1 MQRRKLDPAELVEG
15 RLYKLD
21 GYGLSKYIGLDHYMG
36 ETTAK
41 FEGIE
46 VRRTHYPR
54 LDVLYV
60 LDAAPPPAADAANPW
75 DALEA
80 AREWI
85 GHAPHG
91 DNCYVSAHYPGDP
104 GDRCNCGKDSIE
116 SYIDDVLAAR
126 GK

>member
-1 MQRRKLDPAELVEG
+1 MIGWKWVPVEPTRRMLAAGVSAEANAPTHVQE
-15 RLYKLD
+15 RL
-21 GYGLSKYIGLDHYMG
+21 
-36 ETTAK
+36 T
-41 FEGIE
+41 
-46 VRRTHYPR
+46 
-54 LDVLYV
+54 LYAYRAM
-60 LDAAPPPAADAANPW
+60 LAAAPPPAADAANPW

-80 AREWI
+80 ARDWI